1 MRKNITRAGVLT
13 AGLGIAALTVTG
25 LALPANADTVSSADE
40 TQTTVSA
47 LTTLEAFQDI
57 LNDALQASGNAT
69 ETGDL
74 SIDGVDGGLINGPI
88 VSGSVIDDVANGP
101 ILSGNDTPVVS
112 GNEVQAPVAS
122 GNETSVDAPVASGN
136 EVASGNDTDTSVG
149 DVGASVGGVVGDV
162 GASVGDVVG
171 DVSGEVDGLVSGLLD

>member
-1 MRKNITRAGVLT
+1 MRKNITRAGVFT
-13 AGLGIAALTVTG
+13 AGIGIAALTVTG

-57 LNDALQASGNAT
+57 LNDALQASGNSAQ
-69 ETGDL
+69 TGDV
-74 SIDGVDGGLINGPI
+74 SIDGVDGGLVNGPI
-88 VSGSVIDDVANGP
+88 VSGPVVDDVANGP
-101 ILSGNDTPVVS
+101 ILSGNDTPIASGNDVQAPIVS
-112 GNEVQAPVAS
+112 GND
-122 GNETSVDAPVASGN
+122 TSVDAPIGSGN
-136 EVASGNDTDTSVG
+136 EVASGNDTDTSIG
-149 DVGASVGGVVGDV
+149 DI

>member
-1 MRKNITRAGVLT
+1 MRKNITRAGVFT

-57 LNDALQASGNAT
+57 LNDALQASGNSAQ
-69 ETGDL
+69 TGDV
-74 SIDGVDGGLINGPI
+74 SVDGVDGGLVNGPI
-88 VSGSVIDDVANGP
+88 VSGPVVDDVANGP
-101 ILSGNDTPVVS
+101 ILSGNDTPIAS
-112 GNEVQAPVAS
+112 GNEVQAPIAS
-122 GNETSVDAPVASGN
+122 GNDTSVDAPIGSGN
-136 EVASGNDTDTSVG
+136 EVASGNDTDTSIG
-149 DVGASVGGVVGDV
+149 DI